1 MATIALLKKKE
12 TDMTSGSIFNHI
24 VAFAIPL
31 LLGNLFQQ
39 LYNTVDTWVVGNYV
53 GKVAFSAVGQLSP
66 VTNTVIGFFS
76 GFSSGASVVIS
87 RYFGAHDTEN
97 VSRAV
102 HTYVKATLILCVFF
116 TVLGTL
122 IVPLMINVL
131 NSSAE
136 IAAEQKIYL
145 RIYFAGVSSL
155 MLYNMGSAIL
165 RAIGNSTFPF
175 IFLVVSTVVNIILDL
190 VFVLGFGM
198 GTQGVAIATVMAQT
212 ISAILVVSV
221 LLRTD
226 TVVKVH
232 IDKLN
237 INTKIL
243 LEEVRIGFPSAIQ
256 MSITAFSNVFVYS
269 YINFFNTDVTS
280 GWTAY
285 NKIDQLFF
293 LPMQSIS
300 LATTT
305 FVGQNLGANDIGRA
319 IRGVKTALFMAW
331 GATLCL
337 ITPVMIFA
345 PHIVSL
351 FIDNSESGVIYYGTM
366 FLRMN
371 GPFFLAACV
380 NQVMGAALRGCGKSE
395 VPMATMLFSF
405 VLFRQV
411 YLFVVTRYIS
421 NTPQTVGI
429 SFPVGWTVCS
439 LIIGIFYLVVF
450 PKEKREKD
458 K

>member
-1 MATIALLKKKE
+1 MAAIALLKKKE
-12 TDMTSGSIFNHI
+12 TDMTNGSIFTHI

-53 GKVAFSAVGQLSP
+53 GKVAFSAVGQVSP

-87 RYFGAHDTEN
+87 RYFGAHERDK
-97 VSRAV
+97 VSTAV
-102 HTYVKATLILCVFF
+102 HTYVTATLILCAVF
-116 TVLGTL
+116 TVVGTL
-122 IVPLMINVL
+122 IVPLMIRIL
-131 NSSAE
+131 HSSSE
-136 IAAEQKIYL
+136 IAAEQTVYL

-175 IFLVVSTVVNIILDL
+175 IFLVVSTVVNIVLDL
-190 VFVLGFGM
+190 VFVIGFHM
-198 GTQGVAIATVMAQT
+198 GTQGVATATVLAQT
-212 ISAILVVSV
+212 VSAILTVNV

-226 TVVKVH
+226 TVVKV
-232 IDKLN
+232 KLN
-237 INTKIL
+237 KLKINARIL
-243 LEEVRIGFPSAIQ
+243 LEEIRIGFPSAIQ

-269 YINFFNTDVTS
+269 YINYFSTDVTG

-285 NKIDQLFF
+285 NKVDQLFF

-300 LATTT
+300 MATTT
-305 FVGQNLGANDIGRA
+305 FVGQNLGADDVRRA
-319 IRGVKTALFMAW
+319 RKGVFTALLIAW
-331 GATLCL
+331 GATLSL
-337 ITPVMIFA
+337 VVPVMVFA

-351 FIDNSESGVIYYGTM
+351 FIDNSETGVIYYGTL

-371 GPFFLAACV
+371 GIFFLAACV
-380 NQVMGAALRGCGKSE
+380 NQVLGAAMRGCGKSGTA
-395 VPMATMLFSF
+395 MIAMLFSF
-405 VLFRQV
+405 VVFRQI

-439 LIIGIFYLVVF
+439 LIIGIFYLVAF
-450 PKEKREKD
+450 PKVKREKD
-458 K
+458 